1 MPRGQP
7 GPGVDLHVLPP
18 LSTTTG
24 WGLKKRLRRER
35 TQLCLR
41 LAGVWCSSSSQVKA
55 RVAASASAAGV
66 NAPQAAPRPFLP
78 QVSLQ
83 QGLRESGWEQGPAPA
98 SLGPAPGGAVQG
110 SGGVAAPA
118 QGPAGV
124 WHGQELPPRSRKIRS
139 VKTQLHIITGCCW
152 SGEGG
157 RAGYK
162 PRGLRGAGGARRC
175 PEEKADVGWGSQS
188 SPQHGPA
195 APQPHCPAAVARI
208 CGRRCRG
215 AGGCGCFP
223 ASRPGVAEPRRADNR
238 LWLFSHPAGIRLHGP
253 GIFFPSFHSLSLET
267 FRILPLISPLC
278 LPSRSAQTGL
288 EAEVSAFSIPNTQ
301 KHQ

>member
-1 MPRGQP
+1 M
-7 GPGVDLHVLPP
+7 
-18 LSTTTG
+18 
-24 WGLKKRLRRER
+24 
-35 TQLCLR
+35 
-41 LAGVWCSSSSQVKA
+41 
-55 RVAASASAAGV
+55 ASASAAGV

-110 SGGVAAPA
+110 SGGVAGSGRGLARPGAASPEQKNTERKNPA
-118 QGPAGV
+118 A
-124 WHGQELPPRSRKIRS
+124 HHHRLLLER
-139 VKTQLHIITGCCW
+139 
-152 SGEGG
+152 GG
-157 RAGYK
+157 REG
-162 PRGLRGAGGARRC
+162 RLQTWGAGGACRC

-238 LWLFSHPAGIRLHGP
+238 LWLFSHPAGIRLHGQ

>member
-24 WGLKKRLRRER
+24 WGLKKRLWRER

-55 RVAASASAAGV
+55 RVVASASAAGV

-110 SGGVAAPA
+110 SGGVAGSGRGLARPGAASPEQKNTERKNPAAHHHRLLLERGGREGRLQTWGFTGGWGSPQVPREGRRRVGVPEQPPAWPCSPPAPLP
-118 QGPAGV
+118 GCRSLDLRPAVPWG
-124 WHGQELPPRSRKIRS
+124 WGLRLLPRQQTR
-139 VKTQLHIITGCCW
+139 
-152 SGEGG
+152 GG
-157 RAGYK
+157 RAA
-162 PRGLRGAGGARRC
+162 AGRQQAL
-175 PEEKADVGWGSQS
+175 AVFS
-188 SPQHGPA
+188 SCRNS
-195 APQPHCPAAVARI
+195 APW
-208 CGRRCRG
+208 
-215 AGGCGCFP
+215 AG
-223 ASRPGVAEPRRADNR
+223 
-238 LWLFSHPAGIRLHGP
+238 H
-253 GIFFPSFHSLSLET
+253 FFPLLSLSL
-267 FRILPLISPLC
+267 FGDFPH
-278 LPSRSAQTGL
+278 
-288 EAEVSAFSIPNTQ
+288 SAFDLPPVFAQSIGSDGVRG
-301 KHQ
+301 